1 MPLAKN
7 KKILVYFFLFLLFGT
22 INNKNIQI
30 FEIFKIKKI
39 EVVGLTEKENIEI
52 LKSLEV
58 LKTYNLFF
66 LNRIHL
72 NELMENYNHVEQY
85 YIFKEYPSSLNIKL
99 KRTKFLAYI
108 SKDNKNFYVGNNR
121 KLIIAKAGP
130 KNLPVIYGDLK
141 INEFFRLK
149 KIIEKSNFK
158 FDEIKNLFLFPSGR
172 WNIETNS
179 GILIKLPKL
188 EIIKS
193 LNLYKDLLKE
203 KKFENMRIIDLRQ
216 FNQVIING

>member
-7 KKILVYFFLFLLFGT
+7 KKILAYFFLFLLFVT

-39 EVVGLTEKENIEI
+39 EVVGLTEEENMEI
-52 LKSLEV
+52 LKKLEV
-58 LKTYNLFF
+58 LKVNNLFF
-66 LNRIHL
+66 LNRVHL
-72 NELMENYNHVEQY
+72 DELMEKYNHVEQY
-85 YIFKEYPSSLNIKL
+85 YIFKEYPSSLNVKL

-121 KLIIAKAGP
+121 KLIIAKAGV
-130 KNLPVIYGDLK
+130 KNLPVIYGNLK

-149 KIIEKSNFK
+149 KIIDKSNFK
-158 FDEIKNLFLFPSGR
+158 FDEIKNLFFFPSGR

>member
-7 KKILVYFFLFLLFGT
+7 KKILAYFFLFLLFVT

-39 EVVGLTEKENIEI
+39 EVVGLTEEENMEI
-52 LKSLEV
+52 LKKLEV
-58 LKTYNLFF
+58 LKVNNLFF
-66 LNRIHL
+66 LNRVHL
-72 NELMENYNHVEQY
+72 DELMEKYNHVEQY
-85 YIFKEYPSSLNIKL
+85 YIFKEYPSSLNVKL

-121 KLIIAKAGP
+121 KLIIAKAGV
-130 KNLPVIYGDLK
+130 KNLPVIYGNLK

-149 KIIEKSNFK
+149 KIIDKSNFK
-158 FDEIKNLFLFPSGR
+158 FDEIKNLFFFPSGR

-193 LNLYKDLLKE
+193 LNLYKDLFKE

-216 FNQVIING
+216 LNQVIING

>member
-7 KKILVYFFLFLLFGT
+7 KKILAYFFLLLLFGT

-39 EVVGLTEKENIEI
+39 EVVGLTEKENAEI
-52 LKSLEV
+52 SKSFEV
-58 LKTYNLFF
+58 LKVYNLFF

-72 NELMENYNHVEQY
+72 DELMEKYNHIEQY
-85 YIFKEYPSSLNIKL
+85 YIFKEYPSSLNVKL
-99 KRTKFLAYI
+99 KRTKFLAYM

-121 KLIIAKAGP
+121 KLIIAKAEV

-149 KIIEKSNFK
+149 KIIDKSNFK
-158 FDEIKNLFLFPSGR
+158 FYEIKNLFLFPSGR
-172 WNIETNS
+172 WDIETNS

-188 EIIKS
+188 EIVKS
-193 LNLYKDLLKE
+193 LNLYKDLLK
-203 KKFENMRIIDLRQ
+203 KKKLENMRIIDFRQ

>member
-7 KKILVYFFLFLLFGT
+7 KKILAYFFLFLLFVT

-39 EVVGLTEKENIEI
+39 EVVGLTEEENMEI
-52 LKSLEV
+52 LKKLEV
-58 LKTYNLFF
+58 LKVYNLFF
-66 LNRIHL
+66 LNRVHL
-72 NELMENYNHVEQY
+72 DELMEKYNHVEQY
-85 YIFKEYPSSLNIKL
+85 YIFKEYPSSLNVKL

-121 KLIIAKAGP
+121 KLIIAKAGV
-130 KNLPVIYGDLK
+130 KNLPVIYGNLK

-149 KIIEKSNFK
+149 KIIDKSNFK
-158 FDEIKNLFLFPSGR
+158 FDEIKNLFFFPSGR